1 MPVIHLATKIK
12 APASRCFDLS
22 RSIDLHKLSTAGTN
36 EEAIAGV
43 MSGLIGPGESVTWL
57 ARHFGVF
64 QKLTTLI
71 TDYKYP
77 HYFKSSMLKGAFRK
91 IEHSHFFLEEK
102 GVTTMQDVFD
112 FEAPFG
118 LPGKIVAHIVLLPY
132 MKNLLLKRNALIR
145 QTAESEDWKKLPGLV
160 NQ

>member
-1 MPVIHLATKIK
+1 MPVIHLITKIK

-22 RSIDLHKLSTAGTN
+22 RSIDLHKLSTEGTQ
-36 EEAIAGV
+36 EQAIAGV
-43 MSGLIGPGESVTWL
+43 TTGLIGPGETVTWL

-71 TDYKYP
+71 SDYKYP
-77 HYFKSSMLKGAFRK
+77 HYFKSSMLKGTFRK

-118 LPGKIVAHIVLLPY
+118 LPGKMISYIILLPY
-132 MKNLLLKRNALIR
+132 MKNLLVKRNALIR
-145 QTAESEDWKKLPGLV
+145 QTAESDDWQKLPGMLSK
-160 NQ
+160 